1 MTEMPLRTTHGQM
14 IQRAEG
20 DEVALYRLFDAN
32 CKLLYV
38 GISKDPMGRWREHV
52 VANSWWRDVAEYS
65 VTWYPTRVEARA
77 AEKTALASENAK
89 HNVHSAPCHGAYW
102 RAALGTPEARAQ
114 RAARARQ
121 SSKGLRSNERRPQGK
136 ATPEPGE

>member
-1 MTEMPLRTTHGQM
+1 MTEMPLHTTHGQM

-32 CKLLYV
+32 HQLLYV
-38 GISKDPMGRWREHV
+38 GISKDPMGRWREH

-65 VTWYPTRVEARA
+65 VTWYPTRAEARA
-77 AEKTALASENAK
+77 AEKTALTSENAK

-102 RAALGTPEARAQ
+102 KAVLGTPEARAQ
-114 RAARARQ
+114 RAARASQIAKGHRG
-121 SSKGLRSNERRPQGK
+121 SKRPAKNREGVSD
-136 ATPEPGE
+136 E